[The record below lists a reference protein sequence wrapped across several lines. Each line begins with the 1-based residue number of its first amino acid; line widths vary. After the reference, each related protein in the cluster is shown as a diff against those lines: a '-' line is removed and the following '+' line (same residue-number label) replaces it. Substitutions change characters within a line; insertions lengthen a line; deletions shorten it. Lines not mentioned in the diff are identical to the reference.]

1 MWENSPQYLKNLQKI
16 RALPPDRK
24 AIVQDLVNSLG
35 AAYADRDMQKRLE
48 SIRAAATERQ
58 RAGNL
63 ALANRRLATQKAL
76 TERGFDLEQD
86 RIDEEGRTNKIAEGL
101 GYGNIFASGLS
112 GVGDL
117 YQKRKQAKFYKR
129 LARRLS

>member
-1 MWENSPQYLKNLQKI
+1 
-16 RALPPDRK
+16 
-24 AIVQDLVNSLG
+24 
-35 AAYADRDMQKRLE
+35 MQKRLE